1 MHEIS
6 YIGNELELF
15 SHAKIW
21 KNYYGNLIRP
31 YLTGKVLE
39 VGAGIGS
46 TTDHLCSGRQERWIC
61 LEPDTQLFEQLEKK
75 ISARQLP
82 DCCEAIQGTTEDL
95 PPGEKFNAIIYID
108 VIEHIEK
115 DAEELDRAANL
126 LEEGGHL
133 IVLVPAH
140 QFLYSPF
147 DKAIGHYRRYSKKML
162 KAAGPQRLQL
172 QSIKYLDSTG
182 LMASMVNK
190 IFLKQQYP
198 TLRQIRFWDRVMVR
212 LSRITDVFTAY
223 NLGKTVVGIW
233 KKTRLET
240 RG

>member
-15 SHAKIW
+15 QHATTW

-31 YLTGKVLE
+31 YLKGKVLE

-46 TTDHLCSGRQERWIC
+46 TGQHLCSGEQEKWIC
-61 LEPDTQLFEQLEKK
+61 LEPDPHLYTELERK
-75 ISARQLP
+75 IQAGGLP
-82 DCCEAIQGTTEDL
+82 SCCVPIKGTTQDL
-95 PPGEKFNAIIYID
+95 SPTEKFNAIIYID

-115 DAEELDRAANL
+115 DGEELDRAATL
-126 LEEGGHL
+126 LAKDGHL

-147 DKAIGHYRRYSKKML
+147 DKAIGHYRRYNKKML
-162 KAAGPQRLQL
+162 RAAGPDALQL
-172 QSIKYLDSTG
+172 QSLKYLDSTG

-190 IFLKQQYP
+190 FFLKQSYP
-198 TLRQIRFWDRVMVR
+198 TLQQIKFWDNVMVPF
-212 LSRITDVFTAY
+212 SKVTDIITAHR
-223 NLGKTVVGIW
+223 LGKTLIGIW
-233 KKTRLET
+233 KK
-240 RG
+240 G